1 MASVTEGNIQ
11 GSTYTTSTTGGSLGV
26 GGISAQGTTDTG
38 VLSQSKEQV
47 KRFSGVTRDRVYSQV
62 DSKKGELIKGLQ
74 GFVSTLENA
83 SRDAD
88 GVSQQVLQ
96 GAVGYIRQFSDRIE
110 NGSTE
115 ELVRDAKQF
124 IREKPAPFFA
134 GCIAL
139 GFLAS
144 RILKE

>member
-1 MASVTEGNIQ
+1 MASVTEGGIQ
-11 GSTYTTSTTGGSLGV
+11 GTTYSGGTSGGSLGV
-26 GGISAQGTTDTG
+26 GEVSARGTTDTG
-38 VLSQSKEQV
+38 VISEGKEQV
-47 KRFSGVTRDRVYSQV
+47 KRFSGVTRDRVYHQV
-62 DSKKGELIKGLQ
+62 DNKKGELIKNLQ

-88 GVSQQVLQ
+88 GFSQQVLQ
-96 GAVGYIRQFSDRIE
+96 GAVGYIRKFSDRIE

-115 ELVRDAKQF
+115 ELVRETRRF

-134 GCIAL
+134 GCVAL
-139 GFLAS
+139 GFLAA

>member
-1 MASVTEGNIQ
+1 MASVTEGGIQ
-11 GSTYTTSTTGGSLGV
+11 GTTYSSSTNGGSLGV
-26 GGISAQGTTDTG
+26 GDVSARGTTDTG
-38 VLSQSKEQV
+38 MMSEGKEQV
-47 KRFSGVTRDRVYSQV
+47 KRFTGVTRDRVYHQV
-62 DSKKGELIKGLQ
+62 DSKKGELIKNLQ

-88 GVSQQVLQ
+88 GFSQQVLH
-96 GAVGYIRQFSDRIE
+96 GAVGYIRKFSDRIE

-115 ELVRDAKQF
+115 ELVRETRRF

-134 GCIAL
+134 GCVAL

>member
-1 MASVTEGNIQ
+1 MATMTEGGIQ
-11 GSTYTTSTTGGSLGV
+11 GSTYSTGSTGGSLGV
-26 GGISAQGTTDTG
+26 GDVSAGGMTDTG
-38 VLSQSKEQV
+38 VLTQSKEQV

-83 SRDAD
+83 SQDAD
-88 GVSQQVLQ
+88 GFSQQVLQ
-96 GAVGYIRQFSDRIE
+96 GAVGYIRKFSDRIE

-115 ELVRDAKQF
+115 ELVRDARHF

-139 GFLAS
+139 GFLAA
-144 RILKE
+144 RVLKE

>member
-1 MASVTEGNIQ
+1 MATVTEGGIQ
-11 GSTYTTSTTGGSLGV
+11 GSSYTGAGANIGTSDVSTQGSDTG
-26 GGISAQGTTDTG
+26 IAAQG
-38 VLSQSKEQV
+38 KEQV
-47 KRFSGVTRDRVYSQV
+47 KRFTGVTRDRVYHQV
-62 DSKKGELIKGLQ
+62 DSRKDDLIKGLQ

-83 SRDAD
+83 SQNAD
-88 GVSQQVLQ
+88 GFSQQVLH
-96 GAVGYIRQFSDRIE
+96 GAVGYIRKFSDRIE

-115 ELVRDAKQF
+115 ELMQDARQF

-139 GFLAS
+139 GFLAA